1 MLFCQNVLNIWQ
13 LALLY
18 SGSIKLLAL
27 AATILLSCKSIE
39 ILILSCYQL
48 TALKQAVFS
57 EDEFLVQFK
66 NI

>member
-27 AATILLSCKSIE
+27 AVTILLSCKSIE
-39 ILILSCYQL
+39 ILILSCYL
-48 TALKQAVFS
+48 ILKKDCFFRRLIFS
-57 EDEFLVQFK
+57 S
-66 NI
+66 I

>member
-48 TALKQAVFS
+48 TALKQFFS

>member
-27 AATILLSCKSIE
+27 AVTILQV
-39 ILILSCYQL
+39 Y
-48 TALKQAVFS
+48 
-57 EDEFLVQFK
+57 
-66 NI
+66 